1 MHQGKQSA
9 AGGDDAAVRLAR
21 VKGAFDYGISNI
33 EELHKVAVKSLSDKK
48 VESVKWGK
56 VAETQTDET
65 AKALLSLTAEVG
77 EQDYG
82 YILPNVLRGSLL
94 MSTCGVMD
102 RGIGRLCS
110 LCYELSY
117 ADADAKV
124 INGKLKKALHAGIWE
139 KMGFLSECVGLI
151 LPDRYK
157 LPMQLVT
164 RVRNSF
170 AHASGLVD
178 ANKARKLRELCAQLE
193 VDDLGDY
200 RLRGFRLHEL
210 SSDTFEIELDQWFLC
225 GVFTET
231 PKVFAAILQ
240 DVEVKLTRKAT

>member
-1 MHQGKQSA
+1 MHQGKPSA
-9 AGGDDAAVRLAR
+9 SGGNDAAVRLAQ
-21 VKGAFDYGISNI
+21 VKGKFDYGISKI
-33 EELHKVAVKSLSDKK
+33 VELHKVAVISLSDKK

-82 YILPNVLRGSLL
+82 YILPSVLRGSLL
-94 MSTCGVMD
+94 MSVCGLFD
-102 RGIGRLCS
+102 RYLGKICQICAEARGSVKVSENKPRKAFKNGIWKKIEFLGDGVGSILRERH
-110 LCYELSY
+110 ELS
-117 ADADAKV
+117 
-124 INGKLKKALHAGIWE
+124 L
-139 KMGFLSECVGLI
+139 
-151 LPDRYK
+151 
-157 LPMQLVT
+157 QLLT
-164 RVRNSF
+164 QVRNSF

-178 ANKARKLRELCAQLE
+178 AKEARKLCDLCARLKAGDEGEQR
-193 VDDLGDY
+193 LG
-200 RLRGFRLHEL
+200 GFTL
-210 SSDTFEIELDQWFLC
+210 SKVGFYTLEIELDQWFLC